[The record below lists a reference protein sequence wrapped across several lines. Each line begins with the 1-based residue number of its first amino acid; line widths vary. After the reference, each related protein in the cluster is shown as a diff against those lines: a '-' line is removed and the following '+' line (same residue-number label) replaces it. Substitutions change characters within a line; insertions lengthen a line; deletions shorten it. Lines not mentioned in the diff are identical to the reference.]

1 MKFAGSLQQG
11 SNHFLVGAV
20 YAVEIADAYNSRPEI
35 RRKLADGTEEL
46 HAQSS
51 NSRRSP
57 SWAKRTFAGSD
68 ALVSSW
74 GRSCEMWVKKARLGF
89 SSSTSFNE
97 FSTLECVGRGRCRR
111 ASRKRM
117 SSPRSF
123 CFESSGTSLNSVR

>member
-20 YAVEIADAYNSRPEI
+20 YAVEVADAYDRGREI
-35 RRKLADGTEEL
+35 CWNIGDRAENL
-46 HAQSS
+46 HAQIS
-51 NSRRSP
+51 NSRRRP
-57 SWAKRTFAGSD
+57 SCAKRTFAGSD

-97 FSTLECVGRGRCRR
+97 FSTLECVG
-111 ASRKRM
+111 
-117 SSPRSF
+117 
-123 CFESSGTSLNSVR
+123 